1 MNGRKSKR
9 DFSVVMTVA
18 LLVVIPCLLWKPI
31 VTLAWR
37 FRNPVTVSLA
47 NRSLTVPWPWMVTR
61 SDESVKLRAFATQWP
76 LVNNAYATAL
86 ISMTSSNDMSLSNS
100 GWFSQS
106 KSRYESHGFRDVKE
120 VSFDANGVLCA
131 EATSDKT
138 ESDYCRSK
146 QGYDITFIGPH
157 TLLVSLVNNLS
168 SDKGVAAL
176 QRLD

>member
-1 MNGRKSKR
+1 MNGHKSKWNS
-9 DFSVVMTVA
+9 SVVVILV
-18 LLVVIPCLLWKPI
+18 LLIVIPCLSWKPI

-37 FRNPVTVSLA
+37 FRNPVTASLV

-61 SDESVKLRAFATQWP
+61 TGESVKLRAFATQWP
-76 LVNNAYATAL
+76 AVNNAYATAL
-86 ISMTSSNDMSLSNS
+86 ISMSSSSDMSLSNS
-100 GWFSQS
+100 EWLSQS

-120 VSFDANGVLCA
+120 VPFDANGVFCA

-157 TLLVSLVNNLS
+157 ALLVGLVSNLS
-168 SDKGVAAL
+168 SDK
-176 QRLD
+176 